1 VHFCVLAQLRS
12 RSLARPQIVLRRV
25 VSRSAVKGVFPLIGL
40 PIVAF
45 WNAVLANQVMHA
57 VRTVALGRLCIIP
70 ATDSLLGMH
79 QELSRQVEAGVELQK
94 AVELSRTKSFAMANP
109 ESSFDSLAMPDQ
121 LKAAILRA
129 VAVAV
134 VSAREFHP
142 NLELLMKHMV
152 FRLRIDPETITEL
165 DSVDLF
171 LKSCMPSLSR
181 IDSYTV
187 LSVLA
192 LALTLDGELAVSE
205 KIFMK
210 SAQAAAGLA
219 PNLAGACVSGSAA
232 RGTLGLTAS
241 LQQGSTEWWA
251 SLPNC
256 RCSLRTS
263 CFAFT
268 VRAAAAFQPLQ
279 G

>member
-1 VHFCVLAQLRS
+1 
-12 RSLARPQIVLRRV
+12 V

-45 WNAVLANQVMHA
+45 WNAVLAHQVMHA
-57 VRTVALGRLCIIP
+57 VRTVALGRLCI
-70 ATDSLLGMH
+70 AKSTDSLLGMH
-79 QELSRQVEAGVELQK
+79 QELSRQVDAGVELQK

-109 ESSFDSLAMPDQ
+109 EASFDSLAMPDQ

-142 NLELLMKHMV
+142 NLELLMKHLV

-171 LKSCMPSLSR
+171 LKSCLPSLSR

-187 LSVLA
+187 LSFLA

-210 SAQAAAGLA
+210 LAQAASGLA
-219 PNLAGACVSGSAA
+219 PNLAGACFVLAERNAGCLLTHSSHDRSKPCGEQVCKPVLAA
-232 RGTLGLTAS
+232 
-241 LQQGSTEWWA
+241 
-251 SLPNC
+251 
-256 RCSLRTS
+256 
-263 CFAFT
+263 
-268 VRAAAAFQPLQ
+268 
-279 G
+279 